1 MGLLDNGTT
10 KAAAWL
16 VSAVGAANWGLV
28 ELMNTNL
35 LTDVLML
42 GSDLEGIGYIVV
54 GIAGVLSLADFF
66 TSDASGDLL

>member
-1 MGLLDNGTT
+1 MGILDNGTT

-28 ELMNTNL
+28 ELLDMNL

-42 GSDLEGIGYIVV
+42 SSDLEGIGYIVV
-54 GIAGVLSLADFF
+54 GAAGVLSLLDFV